1 MFQLILKKYLQFVP
15 LWSMLLIKNKRKSNA
30 VTDNNFGHLKKLLWK
45 KKKIKCSVYKKGERR
60 CTISLNRM

>member
-30 VTDNNFGHLKKLLWK
+30 VTENNFGHLKKITLEEK
-45 KKKIKCSVYKKGERR
+45 K
-60 CTISLNRM
+60 